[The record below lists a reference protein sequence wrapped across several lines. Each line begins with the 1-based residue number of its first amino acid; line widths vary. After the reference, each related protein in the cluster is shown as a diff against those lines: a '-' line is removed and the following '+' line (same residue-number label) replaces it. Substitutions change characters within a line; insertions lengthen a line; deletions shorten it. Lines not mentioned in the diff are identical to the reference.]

1 VNRAVSPSTLAGV
14 ELEVAPSADVVVE
27 RFELDVSVVVAVV
40 VGVVVVVAGDAVGV
54 LGVAVGSDAQPTNT
68 MTQAM
73 AGIAVRPLLTRM
85 AGA

>member
-1 VNRAVSPSTLAGV
+1 LAGV
-14 ELEVAPSADVVVE
+14 ELELAPRADVVVE
-27 RFELDVSVVVAVV
+27 RFEVDVAA
-40 VGVVVVVAGDAVGV
+40 GVVVVVAGDAVGV